1 MRARE
6 FIVEG
11 RQRID
16 EYAKKQNLTE
26 QQTQQLN
33 EIVNAI
39 AGIGLAAWQV
49 ADTSISYYDYL
60 TGKKTEEEFWDDL
73 KTDAAYIVAGA
84 AAGGLLGAL
93 GSKLLRKAPKIY
105 KGVGNFLKKP
115 TKPGIK
121 PNAAAIKKAA
131 DAAKK
136 KADAISDANRA
147 GKRGILAKGGQKVKD
162 FFKKSK
168 PAPKTVGGTLGKTA
182 KTVGGTLGKTGS
194 KFSKRGALAG
204 ALGAKAA
211 TSDILDKFDKAGEY
225 GSALKDYFGK
235 AMDYEPG
242 APKKTGKLVYTGSEK
257 NPPVKDF
264 DPGGLGLD
272 YEKTQAPKP
281 KTIDTKTMKKP
292 ANPFK
297 ALTKQA
303 LAKTDL
309 DDKTKKSIA
318 KQVVKQKSD
327 EK

>member
-16 EYAKKQNLTE
+16 EYTKKQNLTE

-33 EIVNAI
+33 EIVNVI
-39 AGIGLAAWQV
+39 AGLGLAAWQI
-49 ADTSISYYDYL
+49 ADTSISYYDYV

-84 AAGGLLGAL
+84 AAGGLLGAV
-93 GSKLLRKAPKIY
+93 GSKLLGKAPKIY
-105 KGVGNFLKKP
+105 KGVKKFLKKP

-147 GKRGILAKGGQKVKD
+147 GKRGILAKGGQKVAD

-168 PAPKTVGGTLGKTA
+168 PAPKTVGGTLGKT
-182 KTVGGTLGKTGS
+182 GS
-194 KFSKRGALAG
+194 KISKRGAFAG
-204 ALGAKAA
+204 ALAAKAA

-225 GSALKDYFGK
+225 GSALKDYVGK

-242 APKKTGKLVYTGSEK
+242 TPRKTGKLVYTGSEK

-272 YEKTQAPKP
+272 YEKKQAPKP

-292 ANPFK
+292 NVFK
-297 ALTKQA
+297 SLTKQA
-303 LAKTDL
+303 LATTDL
-309 DDKTKKSIA
+309 DDEKKKA
-318 KQVVKQKSD
+318 QKQKRD
-327 EK
+327 KT

>member
-1 MRARE
+1 MRANE

-16 EYAKKQNLTE
+16 EYTKKQNLTE

-33 EIVNAI
+33 EIVNVI
-39 AGIGLAAWQV
+39 AGLGLAAWQV

-84 AAGGLLGAL
+84 AAGGLLGAV
-93 GSKLLRKAPKIY
+93 GAKLLRKAPKAV
-105 KGVGNFLKKP
+105 KGVRDFLKTGKRGV
-115 TKPGIK
+115 KPGIK

-136 KADAISDANRA
+136 KADAISALNRA
-147 GKRGILAKGGQKVKD
+147 GKRGILAKGGQKVAD
-162 FFKKSK
+162 FFKKPK
-168 PAPKTVGGTLGKTA
+168 PAAKTVGGLGGKTA
-182 KTVGGTLGKTGS
+182 KTIGGTAGKTVRS
-194 KFSKRGALAG
+194 KLPTRGALAG

-211 TSDILDKFDKAGEY
+211 TSDILDKFDKASEY
-225 GSALKDYFGK
+225 GSALKDYVGK

-242 APKKTGKLVYTGSEK
+242 TPRKTGKLVYTGSEK

-272 YEKTQAPKP
+272 YEKKQAPKP

-303 LAKTDL
+303 LATTDL
-309 DDKTKKSIA
+309 DDEKKKA
-318 KQVVKQKSD
+318 LKQKRD
-327 EK
+327 KT